1 MSMLLEF
8 KMIMLGNLILE
19 IFNILI
25 NKFHNFSAGG
35 TDKVI
40 MMWTAH
46 LAFITDSA
54 VPDFHLPRKIVFYK
68 DIHGSVDGS
77 AGNIATLFP

>member
-1 MSMLLEF
+1 MSLKF
-8 KMIMLGNLILE
+8 KMITLCNFILE

-25 NKFHNFSAGG
+25 NKFYNFSAAG

-40 MMWTAH
+40 MMWTVH
-46 LAFITDSA
+46 FTFITGSA

-68 DIHGSVDGS
+68 DIHGSVNGS
-77 AGNIATLFP
+77 AGHMATLLPQ